1 MGWVAIQEQEAGPQ
15 GSAVR
20 ESTSR
25 SILLDPL
32 YCFGFG
38 KESLSSFLLLF
49 SSLQEQCSLLFFLLS
64 VFIIRAQ
71 DTPDP
76 LNYFTNLY
84 VP

>member
-38 KESLSSFLLLF
+38 KESLSYFLLLF
-49 SSLQEQCSLLFFLLS
+49 RVYEKDVIFSSFYSLYLEYEHRVIQTL
-64 VFIIRAQ
+64 
-71 DTPDP
+71 
-76 LNYFTNLY
+76 
-84 VP
+84 